1 MKTHIVFNAQLFA
14 DLSELLPE
22 DNHLLFPYKLSTGDV
37 LDLESRNTKKIEEK
51 IYHIAEDLLTDSYNK
66 LNRIKSSRDP
76 VVVWFSQETNDYC
89 NFLFLLDFL
98 PTCPGKINCSQKI
111 SFNEGHVM
119 HESSNSLSFEEVQY
133 LLDFQEEVTQKE
145 KHFLLES
152 QWRKNKNAEQRIFK
166 KDTLLRLDLNF
177 LDSLI
182 SQSRNNGYT
191 SKAEIV
197 FSIREILELDFPEQ
211 VIMSRLKFNT

>member
-1 MKTHIVFNAQLFA
+1 MRTHIVFNAQLFA

-76 VVVWFSQETNDYC
+76 VVVWYSQETNDYC

-119 HESSNSLSFEEVQY
+119 HESSSSLSFEEVQY